1 MTAATPSTFAHDSRV
16 LGLISLGHLLSH
28 FYQLCFAP
36 LILVWHHSFGASFAT
51 LGAILTTFTL
61 SMGAA
66 QMPAG
71 MLVDRHGARAVL
83 VGGLI
88 LSGLAFAGMA
98 LAPNIAAIFA
108 LAALAG
114 IGNAVFHPADYAI
127 LNSSLNPDH
136 MGKAFSLHTFAGNLG
151 GALAPATL
159 AYLIALHDWRF
170 AVVAV
175 GLLGFIVAA
184 VLLLQGGILKDE
196 QDGATEETRKKAKT
210 AFGWRENVA
219 FMTSPP
225 MVMLFLF
232 FMTASMASGGI
243 AAFSQ
248 VVNVKIQAIDI
259 ETAGTVLSAFLFAVT
274 AGILAGGVA
283 ADKTRRHDV
292 QAAIAFVGSAV
303 IFALLALQVYS
314 VAVLIGLFILAG
326 FAQGFV
332 RPARDMMV
340 RALSPKGTTGRAF
353 AFASTGMALGSA
365 SAPIAFGILLDMDS
379 PHGVYWLVALFNLVA
394 IATVMCTRFV
404 KLPDINADA
413 QTKPAQ

>member
-1 MTAATPSTFAHDSRV
+1 VWNHTFD
-16 LGLISLGHLLSH
+16 
-28 FYQLCFAP
+28 
-36 LILVWHHSFGASFAT
+36 ASFAT

-71 MLVDRHGARAVL
+71 MMVDRYGARAIL
-83 VGGLI
+83 VGGLV

-98 LAPNIAAIFA
+98 LATSIPLLFVM
-108 LAALAG
+108 AALAG
-114 IGNAVFHPADYAI
+114 VGNAVFHPADYAI
-127 LNSSLNPDH
+127 LNSSLNPNH

-151 GALAPATL
+151 GALAPATV
-159 AYLIALHDWRF
+159 AYLIGLQDWRF
-170 AVVAV
+170 AVVVV

-196 QDGATEETRKKAKT
+196 QDGASDTTKTHAKT

-232 FMTASMASGGI
+232 FMTTSLASGGI

-248 VVNVKIQAIDI
+248 VVNVKIQMIDV
-259 ETAGTVLSAFLFAVT
+259 ETAGTVLSAFLFAIT

-283 ADKTRRHDV
+283 ADKTHRHDL
-292 QAAIAFVGSAV
+292 QAGIAFLGSAV
-303 IFALLALQVYS
+303 IFAALAMQVYS
-314 VAVLIGLFILAG
+314 VALLIALFIIAG

-365 SAPIAFGILLDMDS
+365 TAPIAFGILVDMDS
-379 PHGVYWLVALFNLVA
+379 PHAVYWLVAAFNLIA
-394 IATVMCTRFV
+394 ISTVMSSRFV
-404 KLPDINADA
+404 KLPDINAK
-413 QTKPAQ
+413 TEPAE

>member
-1 MTAATPSTFAHDSRV
+1 MSTAAPSTFAHDSRV

-28 FYQLCFAP
+28 VYQLCFAP
-36 LILVWHHSFGASFAT
+36 LLLVWHQTFDASFAT

-71 MLVDRHGARAVL
+71 MMVDRHGARAVL

-88 LSGLAFAGMA
+88 LSGVAFAGMA
-98 LAPNIAAIFA
+98 LAPSVPLLFVM
-108 LAALAG
+108 AALAG

-127 LNSSLNPDH
+127 LNSSLNPNH

-151 GALAPATL
+151 GALAPATV
-159 AYLIALHDWRF
+159 AYLIGLNDWRF
-170 AVVAV
+170 AVIVV
-175 GLLGFIVAA
+175 GIFGFIVAA
-184 VLLLQGGILKDE
+184 ILLLQGGILKDE
-196 QDGATEETRKKAKT
+196 THDSSESAKTHAKT
-210 AFGWRENVA
+210 AFGWRENVV
-219 FMTSPP
+219 FMTSGP
-225 MVMLFLF
+225 MVMLFAF

-283 ADKTRRHDV
+283 ADKTTRHDL
-292 QAAIAFVGSAV
+292 QAAIAFLGSAA
-303 IFALLALQVYS
+303 IFAALALQVYS
-314 VAVLIGLFILAG
+314 EIVILGLFILAG

-353 AFASTGMALGSA
+353 AFASTGMSFGSA

-379 PHGVYWLVALFNLVA
+379 PHAVYWLVAAFNLIA
-394 IATVMCTRFV
+394 ISTVMSTRFV
-404 KLPDINADA
+404 KLPDINASA
-413 QTKPAQ
+413 KPAE

>member
-1 MTAATPSTFAHDSRV
+1 MTAASPSTFAHDSRV

-61 SMGAA
+61 AMGAA

-83 VGGLI
+83 VGGLV

-98 LAPNIAAIFA
+98 LATSIPLLFVM
-108 LAALAG
+108 AALAG
-114 IGNAVFHPADYAI
+114 VGNAVFHPADYAI
-127 LNSSLNPDH
+127 LNSSLNPNH

-151 GALAPATL
+151 GAFAPASV
-159 AYLIALHDWRF
+159 AYLILLYDWRV
-170 AVVAV
+170 AVVVV
-175 GLLGFIVAA
+175 GILGFIVAA
-184 VLLLQGGILKDE
+184 VLLLQGNILKDE
-196 QDGATEETRKKAKT
+196 QDGASEAIQTNAKT

-219 FMTSPP
+219 FMTSGP
-225 MVMLFLF
+225 MVMLFAF
-232 FMTASMASGGI
+232 FMTASLASGGI

-248 VVNVKIQAIDI
+248 VVNVKIQMIDL

-283 ADKTRRHDV
+283 ADKTHRHDL
-292 QAAIAFVGSAV
+292 QAAVAFLGSAA
-303 IFALLALQVYS
+303 IFAALALQVYS
-314 VAVLIGLFILAG
+314 EAVLIGLFILAG

-365 SAPIAFGILLDMDS
+365 TAPIAFGILLDMEN
-379 PHGVYWLVALFNLVA
+379 PHAVYWLVAVFNLIA
-394 IATVMCTRFV
+394 IATVMCSRFV
-404 KLPDINADA
+404 KLPEINNATA
-413 QTKPAQ
+413 KPAE

>member
-1 MTAATPSTFAHDSRV
+1 MTAASPSTFAHDGRV
-16 LGLISLGHLLSH
+16 LGLISLGHFLSH

-36 LILVWHHSFGASFAT
+36 LILVWHQSLGASFAT

-71 MLVDRHGARAVL
+71 MLVDRYGARAIL
-83 VGGLI
+83 VAGLI
-88 LSGLAFAGMA
+88 LSGIAFGAMS
-98 LAPNIAAIFA
+98 LTTSIPVIFV

-114 IGNAVFHPADYAI
+114 FGNAVFHPADYAI
-127 LNSSLNPDH
+127 LSSSVNPSY

-151 GALAPATL
+151 GAVAPATL
-159 AYLIALHDWRF
+159 VYLIAMRDWQF
-170 AVVAV
+170 AVAV
-175 GLLGFIVAA
+175 VGTFGFIVAA

-196 QDGATEETRKKAKT
+196 QDDADDAATKAAST

-219 FMTSPP
+219 FMTSAP
-225 MVMLFLF
+225 MMMLFMF
-232 FMTASMASGGI
+232 FMVASLASGGI

-248 VVNVKIQAIDI
+248 VVNVKIQMVSL

-283 ADKTRRHDV
+283 ADKTQRHDW
-292 QAAIAFVGSAV
+292 QAAIAFIGSAI
-303 IFALLALQVYS
+303 IFALLAFQVYS
-314 VAVLIGLFILAG
+314 EAVLIGLFILAG

-365 SAPIAFGILLDMDS
+365 CAPIAFGILLDLDN
-379 PHGVYWLVALFNLVA
+379 PHAVYWLVAAFNLLA
-394 IATVMCTRFV
+394 IATVVSTRFV
-404 KLPDINADA
+404 KLPDIATSA
-413 QTKPAQ
+413 KPAE